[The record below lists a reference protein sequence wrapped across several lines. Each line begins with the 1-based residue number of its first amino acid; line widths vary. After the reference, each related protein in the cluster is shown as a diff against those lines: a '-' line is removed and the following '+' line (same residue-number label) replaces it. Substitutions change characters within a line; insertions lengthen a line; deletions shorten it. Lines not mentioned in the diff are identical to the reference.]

1 MPLSILTN
9 NPDVNNN
16 NESFRKYYSGVLTA
30 SSDQAP
36 RASQDALET
45 VKVEKITVMYQLMES
60 LF

>member
-1 MPLSILTN
+1 MLLNILTN
-9 NPDVNNN
+9 MPDINNN
-16 NESFRKYYSGVLTA
+16 TNRFENTSGVLTA

-45 VKVEKITVMYQLMES
+45 AKVEKITVMYQLMES